1 MTRRLGLKRSSE
13 DHQLK
18 ELLSVE
24 TPVVTIVGKSW
35 DLQVIEALR
44 GDPQEYLEVVFETV
58 RFLNQE
64 GREVIFDAEHFFD
77 GYKHNPE
84 YALKILSS
92 AVEGGA
98 QWLVLCDT
106 NGGTLPWEVFEIVK
120 KVRSQLSAPLG
131 IHTHNDI
138 ETGVANALSA
148 VRAGATQVQGTI
160 GGIGER
166 CGNANLISII
176 ANLSLKMGYTTL
188 PSESLSQLTSLTY
201 LVWEILN
208 EPVPSRLPYVGSG
221 AFAHKGG
228 MHISGVKRNPA
239 TYEHISPESV
249 GNRRHFLLSDL
260 SGRSA
265 LEEKL
270 REFGMNLPASDP
282 RIEELLQLLKRRENE
297 GYVYEG
303 AEASFELLVKRE
315 LSAFTPHFRLRFYR
329 CINDHLE
336 DGAIH
341 SEATICIEVNGEVE
355 HTAGLGNGPVSA
367 LDRALR
373 KALIRFYPS
382 LSHVVLTDYK
392 VRVLSGDKGTDAR
405 VRVLITSTDGEESWG
420 TVGVSTNILDAS
432 FDALVDALE
441 YKLLLDAKKKEENS
455 PKTATVYSPS
465 LPRSRSSL

>member
-1 MTRRLGLKRSSE
+1 MTRRLGLRKSSE
-13 DHQLK
+13 DNQLRD
-18 ELLSVE
+18 LLFAE

-35 DLQVIEALR
+35 DLQVREALR
-44 GDPQEYLEVVFETV
+44 GDPEEYLEVVYDTV
-58 RFLNQE
+58 RYLKGE

-77 GYKHNPE
+77 GYKNNPE
-84 YALKILSS
+84 YAMKILSS

-98 QWLVLCDT
+98 DWLVLCDT
-106 NGGTLPWEVFEIVK
+106 NGGTLPWEVHEIVK
-120 KVRSQLSAPLG
+120 KVRTSLPTPLG
-131 IHTHNDI
+131 IHTHNDT
-138 ETGVANALSA
+138 ETGVASALEA

-176 ANLSLKMGYTTL
+176 ANLSLKMNYTTI
-188 PSESLSQLTSLTY
+188 PPESLPHLTPLTY

-228 MHISGVKRNPA
+228 MHISGVKRNPI

-249 GNRRHFLLSDL
+249 GNRRYFLLSDL
-260 SGRSA
+260 SGRAA

-270 REFGMNLPASDP
+270 SEFGVSLPPGD
-282 RIEELLQLLKRRENE
+282 RKLEELLDLLKKQEKE

-303 AEASFELLVKRE
+303 AEASFELLVKRQ
-315 LSAFTPHFRLRFYR
+315 LGIFRPHFRLCFYR

-336 DGAIH
+336 DGTIH
-341 SEATICIEVNGEVE
+341 SEATICIEVDGKVE
-355 HTAGLGNGPVSA
+355 HTAALGNGPVSA

-382 LSHVVLTDYK
+382 LEEVVLTDYK

-405 VRVLITSTDGEESWG
+405 VRVLITSSDGRESWG

-441 YKLLLDAKKKEENS
+441 YKLLLDAKKKE
-455 PKTATVYSPS
+455 KS
-465 LPRSRSSL
+465 LASFAGS